1 MFRFRFL
8 LNHTENGNLD
18 KSFGRRFKPHILPN
32 RDPGIGWC
40 QNGRALPP
48 ALPCHLW
55 LDLHEIPAFGHK
67 IGNPFKIFAKHQIV
81 LFEQNRV
88 SEFINSMNHE
98 RMQHCISNENI
109 QQMKSRTAA
118 ELSSEMKIHS
128 SCNYSP
134 VTWAL
139 SCMTSLKG
147 CV

>member
-1 MFRFRFL
+1 MFRFSFL

-18 KSFGRRFKPHILPN
+18 KSLGRFKPHILPN
-32 RDPGIGWC
+32 RDPGVGWC

-55 LDLHEIPAFGHK
+55 LDLYGIPAFGHE

-81 LFEQNRV
+81 FFEQTRV
-88 SEFINSMNHE
+88 SEFINSMKH
-98 RMQHCISNENI
+98 RISNENI
-109 QQMKSRTAA
+109 QQMKNRTAT